1 MTPRRLFS
9 QEVTWV
15 KGGHVGKGRSGLG
28 ARPETRRVTDRQPGW
43 SATYIRRRASRSSG
57 EGEACNGRR

>member
-28 ARPETRRVTDRQPGW
+28 ARPETRRVTDRQ
-43 SATYIRRRASRSSG
+43 ARLERHIHQASRFEVVWG
-57 EGEACNGRR
+57 G